1 MTRFTWAVCPVS
13 QCWPTRLPSGRS
25 PSAKDSRVASR
36 TSESM
41 ESVPRSQPSS
51 KTTILQVRPVFYSL
65 IVYAHAITASK
76 YWIDIYSSL
85 IKFPNIRISVG
96 ISLGCLMQNSLNPCD
111 PNPCK
116 NYGRCE
122 PTLAAFKCHCEMTG
136 YEGETC
142 NIGSFSCYLGR
153 NYGSISSEPSPVELD
168 GEQQHVYVLPTTVV
182 SEAEHVQFRF
192 KVGNVAIFYRFSNF

>member
-65 IVYAHAITASK
+65 IIYAHAIIASK
-76 YWIDIYSSL
+76 YWIGIYSSL
-85 IKFPNIRISVG
+85 NKFSNIRISVG

-142 NIGSFSCYLGR
+142 NIGSFSCVTFEETIVLFLQSPPQS
-153 NYGSISSEPSPVELD
+153 NLTESSSTSTFCPRRSFLKLNTCSSD
-168 GEQQHVYVLPTTVV
+168 
-182 SEAEHVQFRF
+182 S
-192 KVGNVAIFYRFSNF
+192 K